1 MPKFELFLVLSLS
14 FILRTSCCGADTVIP
29 ESLSFYAGHQDTT
42 LQKQILYNGR
52 VWRNLYYGVRGNQ
65 FLFSSDFLPGTV
77 TMGGKYFDN
86 IRIRYDI
93 YKDEIMIP
101 VSPVTVVQLNREMVD
116 SFSIQFENKWYRFTG
131 HTIFSQDMLKGYVNI
146 LYSDNTSLYVKY
158 KKEID
163 LLAENQKFDRF
174 SQTQHIFVMK
184 DDKIYQV
191 SGKKDFLKILADN
204 KQQVRNLMKTNRLK
218 IIKSDPSSFVPV
230 LKFYD
235 SLKK

>member
-1 MPKFELFLVLSLS
+1 
-14 FILRTSCCGADTVIP
+14 
-29 ESLSFYAGHQDTT
+29 
-42 LQKQILYNGR
+42 
-52 VWRNLYYGVRGNQ
+52 
-65 FLFSSDFLPGTV
+65 
-77 TMGGKYFDN
+77 
-86 IRIRYDI
+86 
-93 YKDEIMIP
+93 
-101 VSPVTVVQLNREMVD
+101 
-116 SFSIQFENKWYRFTG
+116 
-131 HTIFSQDMLKGYVNI
+131 
-146 LYSDNTSLYVKY
+146 LYSGNTSLYVKY

>member
-29 ESLSFYAGHQDTT
+29 ESLSFYARHQDTT

-131 HTIFSQDMLKGYVNI
+131 HNIFSRDMLKGYVNI
-146 LYSDNTSLYVKY
+146 LYSGNTSLYVKY